1 MELKEKAKEVK
12 PNLFTKVVVEEPTY
26 FHGKKGLARYKIHKQ
41 VFDIYDSVAD
51 NAKMISLLFSLV
63 SRIWSV
69 MPNTQKNKLS
79 QDEVDMINYVV
90 NKFKEIRT
98 RADVEFEKEGMNL
111 IDKLMERQKK
121 IGEIV
126 DY

>member
-12 PNLFTKVVVEEPTY
+12 PNLFTKTVVEEPSY
-26 FHGKKGLARYKIHKQ
+26 FYGKKGLVRYEIHKQ

-69 MPNTQKNKLS
+69 MPNTQKSKLS

-111 IDKLMERQKK
+111 IDRLMERQKK